1 LTVRRLKTYAS
12 DTGRVYDYY
21 FVERRPAPATFGAA
35 IEYVYE
41 VSSDRHFFFA
51 VSIFV
56 LDEAVAD
63 WAARHGRAL
72 DDNERYAA
80 AKLALQRLLTKL
92 KTCTSL
98 AANYKLVRRSWRS
111 CWRRWIYSFVPPGGD
126 FSPELGR
133 SALLCDKHHRAM

>member
-80 AKLALQRLLTKL
+80 AKLALQRAFDEIEDMHQPGRQLQVGPEKLEELLAPL
-92 KTCTSL
+92 DL
-98 AANYKLVRRSWRS
+98 
-111 CWRRWIYSFVPPGGD
+111 
-126 FSPELGR
+126 
-133 SALLCDKHHRAM
+133 